1 MPSYPEIVGFDL
13 NAEAFGESAVE
24 LEAWSRNQDVLPRV
38 REHSNGEV
46 QGAGAPTA
54 QHHVL
59 GTAIHNRRFRPEL
72 TKPIYSGSTENNSM
86 DSNTCV

>member
-1 MPSYPEIVGFDL
+1 MRSYPEIVGFDL
-13 NAEAFGESAVE
+13 NAEAFRESAVE
-24 LEAWSRNQDVLPRV
+24 WEAWSRNQDVLPRV

-59 GTAIHNRRFRPEL
+59 RTAIHIKRFRSEL
-72 TKPIYSGSTENNSM
+72 TKPIYSGSTEKNARVSK
-86 DSNTCV
+86 TCK